1 VSIVF
6 YFSMLSNLIFRCC
19 PHDEDYS
26 SLMDDC
32 NVQFLYDTITLD
44 LDSSTLMD
52 DDDEAL

>member
-1 VSIVF
+1 MSIVF